1 MKTKKL
7 VLGGL
12 MIALGVLLP
21 QAFHIFGPKVSQVLS
36 PMHIPVFIGGLF
48 LGPIYGAI
56 IGVCTPFLSSLITG
70 MPPFPMNVFMAFE
83 LMAYGLFSGLF
94 VKLLHKV
101 KGNLYISLGLSML
114 IGRVVYAIAIFVAS
128 NFFNATG
135 INPFSIFVKL
145 TTFMGLLAII
155 IQFVFVPPIV
165 MALQK
170 IDRS

>member
-1 MKTKKL
+1 MKTKKI

-21 QAFHIFGPKVSQVLS
+21 QAFHIFGPKVSQILS
-36 PMHIPVFIGGLF
+36 PMHIPVFIGGLL

-70 MPPFPMNVFMAFE
+70 MPPFPMNFFMAFE

-94 VKLLHKV
+94 AKLLHNV
-101 KGNLYISLGLSML
+101 KGKLYISLGLSMI
-114 IGRVVYAIAIFVAS
+114 IGRVVYAIVIYVAS
-128 NFFNATG
+128 TFFNATG

-145 TTFMGLLAII
+145 TTFLGLLAII

-165 MALQK
+165 MVLRK
-170 IDRS
+170 IENN